1 MKHKSSRK
9 RTERRTAARK
19 VDATRPRRRPP
30 VFNLAAALL
39 VWLTVAL
46 LFYSGRLVRP
56 QSLVLGQTAPETV
69 VATVDFHAET
79 VAATDLRRRAA
90 AGRVLP
96 VFSIAQTGTE
106 QARNALNELIPL
118 IGCLRT
124 ADAPEKR
131 SAATDAVNELLA
143 NFEIDLQADEL
154 LNLVPADPARLE
166 QAVLEAIEPVNTDG
180 IITAAQRRSRFNGT
194 APGGRLTVLGEQ
206 HDVIRNLDSF
216 RTPADAL
223 TDAAEAAAA
232 ELPAGRQH
240 QTLLRELLAP
250 WVRPNVIYDPAETA
264 ARAAQ
269 AMDLID
275 PVIEPVPEGT
285 VLVRSGDTVTPQ
297 TLRWLQAHEQRLSDL
312 ETPAER
318 LQRMAGSGLMLL
330 LGLMLS
336 AAIAGVVCPALLRD
350 RRSVLLLLTLSL
362 LTLTADKLLLTL
374 STHQILPPS
383 VLTPLLPLGFAPL
396 LAAVLL
402 GPAAAVCTGLWTALA
417 SAILLGG
424 SFEVLLLG
432 LLTTVT
438 AVYTTRDI
446 KRRTALFRAGL
457 WVGAVKIVFVL
468 ISAVL
473 NRPSWLVLLPQ
484 IGTALLSSFAY
495 ALLAIVL
502 IPMFEH
508 LFKVTT
514 DITLLELSDLS
525 HPLLQSLAINAP
537 GTYHHSLMMAS
548 LAQNAAEAIGAN
560 GLMLR
565 VCAYFHDIGKLVKP
579 EFFTENIQYTENP
592 HDDLA
597 PSMSTLV
604 IISHIKEG
612 VTLAKKYKLPQ
623 VVINGIREHQG
634 TGLVSVFYHRAKT
647 KEENENGSAGKIN
660 DEDFRYEGPKP
671 QTREMAVLML
681 ADGCEAA
688 SRSLEKPTPVRITNL
703 VNSIFDSR
711 LHDGQ
716 LDDCNL
722 TLSELKI
729 IRQSFIFTLTNML
742 HGRVAYPKTDES
754 TEKKK
759 DENPP
764 PQSSDSA
771 PPPPAGDSQTE
782 PGPGR

>member
-1 MKHKSSRK
+1 MKRPFSNN
-9 RTERRTAARK
+9 RTKRRTAARK
-19 VDATRPRRRPP
+19 VDASRPKRRPP
-30 VFNLAAALL
+30 VFNLIAALL
-39 VWLTVAL
+39 VWLAVAV
-46 LFYSGRLVRP
+46 LFYSGRMMRP

-69 VATVDFHAET
+69 VAATDFRAET

-96 VFSIAQTGTE
+96 VFSISRHGTE
-106 QARNALNELIPL
+106 QARKAFDELIPL
-118 IGCLRT
+118 IRRLRE
-124 ADAPEKR
+124 AELPESKK
-131 SAATDAVNELLA
+131 AATHAIRELLA
-143 NFEIDLQADEL
+143 KLEIHVAVDDL
-154 LNLVPADPARLE
+154 LNLVPEDPAELE
-166 QAVLEAIEPVNTDG
+166 RAVMAAVEPVNADG
-180 IITAAQRRSRFNGT
+180 ILTDAQRNSRFNGT
-194 APGGRLTVLGEQ
+194 AASGRLTVLGEE
-206 HDVIRNLDSF
+206 HDIIRNLDSF
-216 RTPADAL
+216 RTRQGAL
-223 TDAAEAAAA
+223 SAAAKAAAA
-232 ELPAGRQH
+232 ALPDTHRNKTA
-240 QTLLRELLAP
+240 LRELIAP
-250 WVRPNVIYDPAETA
+250 WVGSNIIYDPAETA
-264 ARAAQ
+264 SRAAQ
-269 AMDLID
+269 AMDLIE
-275 PVIEPVPEGT
+275 PVIEPVASGT

-297 TLRWLQAHEQRLSDL
+297 TLRWLQAHQQRLSEL

-318 LQRMAGSGLMLL
+318 LQRLAGSGLMLL
-330 LGLMLS
+330 IGLMLS
-336 AAIAGVVCPALLRD
+336 AAIAGVIRPELLRD

-362 LTLTADKLLLTL
+362 LALGAGKLLLTL
-374 STHQILPPS
+374 TTYRILPSS
-383 VLTPLLPLGFAPL
+383 VLVTVLPLGFAPL
-396 LAAVLL
+396 LASVLL
-402 GPAAAVCTGLWTALA
+402 GPVAAVCTGLWTALA

-424 SFEVLLLG
+424 SFEVMMLG
-432 LLTTVT
+432 LLATVT
-438 AVYTTRDI
+438 AVYTTRDV

-592 HDDLA
+592 HDELA

-623 VVINGIREHQG
+623 VILDGIRQHQG
-634 TGLVSVFYHRAKT
+634 TALVSVFYHRAKT
-647 KEENENGSAGKIN
+647 REENENGTSSNVN
-660 DEDFRYEGPKP
+660 DEDYRYEGPRP

-742 HGRVAYPKTDES
+742 HGRVAYPKADDA
-754 TEKKK
+754 TEKQQDQHPHPKRT
-759 DENPP
+759 DR
-764 PQSSDSA
+764 A
-771 PPPPAGDSQTE
+771 PPPSAGDTPAE
-782 PGPGR
+782 P